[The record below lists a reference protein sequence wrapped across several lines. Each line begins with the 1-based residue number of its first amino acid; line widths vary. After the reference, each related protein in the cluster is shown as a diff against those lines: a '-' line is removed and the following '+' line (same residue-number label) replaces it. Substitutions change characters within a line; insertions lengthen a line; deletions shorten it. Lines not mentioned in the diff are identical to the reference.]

1 MNTKL
6 VFDYFSTL
14 CDNRTY
20 TVDNLNYFTHPND
33 SNFSSPEDNT
43 KILSKVIKFM
53 NERDVQ
59 NLFHFIPTE
68 CTTDYLTPAHKR
80 NSIDYQLL
88 IDFDNELEKS
98 NKNFYVVAGG
108 YETKIHNELLNEMN
122 LKRFKVLYWPTYL
135 IEHTCQQLNAEYAEG
150 MDLGFNQD
158 YNVENWNEVVINKN
172 FEKLY
177 IHFNGKPRIHRLM
190 VMDLLVKQDLFDLGD
205 NSWNF
210 MGCLSDI
217 VSRDKYIPQ
226 YWKEEIIN
234 LDNYTSNT
242 KTHRDEFSDKILN
255 PNCLFNLV
263 GETSMDVP
271 YVTEKIFR
279 CLFIKQPFIAYGAKR
294 INKEILN
301 YGFKLFDNII
311 DYSFDDIDEPI
322 ERFDKMLQE
331 LKKFKDLDY
340 NELYNKMEDVMDY
353 NKNRLFEILK
363 NDTFIPQ
370 ELQNLY
376 ENRN

>member
-135 IEHTCQQLNAEYAEG
+135 IEHTLGQLRAEYLE
-150 MDLGFNQD
+150 DKNLNQKEI
-158 YNVENWNEVVINKN
+158 YEIENWDSVVINKN
-172 FEKLY
+172 FKKLY
-177 IHFNGKPRIHRLM
+177 IHFNGKPRRHRLM

-205 NSWNF
+205 NSWNHI
-210 MGCLSDI
+210 GYAGDI
-217 VSRDKYIPQ
+217 LPKVDYIPE

-234 LDNYTSNT
+234 LDDYTSNT
-242 KTHRDEFSDKILN
+242 KKHRDEFSDKILN

>member
-1 MNTKL
+1 MHTKP
-6 VFDYFSTL
+6 VFDFFSTL

-20 TVDNLNYFTHPND
+20 TVDNVNYFTHPND
-33 SNFSSPEDNT
+33 DNFSSPEDNT
-43 KILSKVIKFM
+43 KILSKVINFM
-53 NERDVQ
+53 NERNVK

-68 CTTDYLTPAHKR
+68 CTTDYLTPAHER
-80 NSIDYQLL
+80 NSIDYQVV
-88 IDFDNELEKS
+88 IDFDNELEKL
-98 NKNFYVVAGG
+98 NKNFYVVVGA

-122 LKRFKVLYWPTYL
+122 LKRFKLLYWPTYL
-135 IEHTCQQLNAEYAEG
+135 IQHTLGQLKGEYLDG
-150 MDLGFNQD
+150 KDLDFNGD
-158 YNVENWNEVVINKN
+158 YNVENWNEIVINKN
-172 FEKLY
+172 FKKLY

-205 NSWNF
+205 NSWNCT
-210 MGCLSDI
+210 GYSGDI
-217 VSRDKYIPQ
+217 LPKVEYIPE

-234 LDNYTSNT
+234 LDDYTSNT
-242 KTHRDEFSDKILN
+242 KKHTDEFSDKILN

-279 CLFIKQPFIAYGAKR
+279 CLFIKQPFIAYGAKGM
-294 INKEILN
+294 NKEILN

-363 NDTFIPQ
+363 NDTFIPE